1 MCMFRYNTRT
11 TDSAACC
18 MKFFWVL
25 ASDLLVIFLALVQ
38 TQKDVPQELTLE
50 LGELMVYISRP
61 SPNSVLVTVC
71 LLLL

>member
-1 MCMFRYNTRT
+1 M
-11 TDSAACC
+11 
-18 MKFFWVL
+18 L
-25 ASDLLVIFLALVQ
+25 ASDLLVLFLALVQ